1 VSDPAAPPP
10 LRVRGRLDRPR
21 NTLIVYGLLQHP
33 LRSTIRDHLYSFR
46 ELGDG
51 RHYYLN
57 VAARRVPRWVGKV
70 PFDAVVFHHTLTGQR
85 MEPRLLRWELR
96 RARALDGVGR
106 YRIAMVQD
114 ECIYM
119 DAIDEFIAD
128 YDIDEVFSVAPPS
141 EWEKIYPQA
150 VGRGV
155 RFSQN
160 LTGYLSRETVGRVD
174 RIVAETPQRDIGIG
188 YRAWG
193 GLMSLGRLGQRRTE
207 LERVFAAAAAD
218 RGISADLSTDLA
230 DTLHGDDWFR
240 FLARCRYVI
249 GAEGGA
255 TVLDRDG
262 RFMEA
267 TQAYLAEHPEAGF
280 DEVEAACFPGED
292 GKLQLH
298 AISPRHIEACATRTC
313 QVLVE
318 GDYSG
323 VLRAGEHYIEL
334 KRDLANLDEV
344 MGLIESDSERERI
357 TENAYSDIVASGR
370 YGYSRLVGQ
379 VQDSI
384 ESGLERKGAAEAVP
398 RPGEGRL
405 DALLRRANREDKR
418 SWARVAVGVRVGRAL
433 RRVRE
438 AVRG

>member
-1 VSDPAAPPP
+1 VDKP
-10 LRVRGRLDRPR
+10 LILV
-21 NTLIVYGLLQHP
+21 VYGLLQHP

-46 ELGDG
+46 EYGDA
-51 RHYYLN
+51 RYLYLN
-57 VAARRVPRWVGKV
+57 IAARRVPRWVGKV

-106 YRIAMVQD
+106 YRVAMVQD

-128 YDIDEVFSVAPPS
+128 YEVDEVFSVAPSS
-141 EWEKIYPQA
+141 EWEKIYPQSVA
-150 VGRGV
+150 AGV

-160 LTGYLSRETVGRVD
+160 LTGYLSDDTVSRVN
-174 RIVAETPQRDIGIG
+174 RIVAETPERDIGIG

-193 GLMSLGRLGQRRTE
+193 GLMSLGRQGLLRTE
-207 LERVFAAAAAD
+207 LERAFRDAAVE
-218 RGISADLSTDLA
+218 RGIRADLSTDLA

-267 TQAYLAEHPEAGF
+267 TQAYLAEHPDASFE
-280 DEVEAACFPGED
+280 EVEAACFPGED

-318 GDYSG
+318 GGYSG

-334 KRDLANLDEV
+334 KRDLSNLSEV
-344 MGLIESDSERERI
+344 MDLIESDSERERI
-357 TENAYSDIVASGR
+357 TENAYRDVVASGR

-379 VQDSI
+379 VEDSI
-384 ESGLERKGAAEAVP
+384 AAGLERKG
-398 RPGEGRL
+398 PGEDAAGRPDEARL
-405 DALLRRANREDKR
+405 GALQRRAGREDKR

-433 RRVRE
+433 RTARNAIR
-438 AVRG
+438 R